1 MKEKPLSLRDIG
13 TYSHDEVVDLFRAD
27 QVKLP
32 PGVHAQ
38 FDGSAIRC
46 IYNPVHDESL
56 LHRLPIVGTI
66 VDLVRFHKFPPA
78 FDEN

>member
-13 TYSHDEVVDLFRAD
+13 SYSHDELVELFRAD
-27 QVKLP
+27 CVHLP

-46 IYNPVHDESL
+46 IYNPDHDESL
-56 LHRLPIVGTI
+56 LHRLPIVGRI
-66 VDLVRFHKFPPA
+66 VEFVRFHRFPPA
-78 FDEN
+78 VDGN